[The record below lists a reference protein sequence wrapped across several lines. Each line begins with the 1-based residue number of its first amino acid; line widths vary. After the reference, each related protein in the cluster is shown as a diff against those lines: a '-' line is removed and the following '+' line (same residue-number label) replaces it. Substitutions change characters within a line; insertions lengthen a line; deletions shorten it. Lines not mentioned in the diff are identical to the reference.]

1 MGEMERMAKAMAA
14 DLKSRL
20 NRLEATL
27 LDKVESPSRTEEMK
41 QHLESLIDVKSRTLE
56 RELKKFKCAAA
67 AHQDAKATQHAQQ
80 TTNEPITSEIEQ
92 LRDSLKTHQP
102 PLIDPESKSLDR
114 RQESLAE
121 WRGE

>member
-14 DLKSRL
+14 DFKSRL

-27 LDKVESPSRTEEMK
+27 LNKVESPSRTEEMK

-56 RELKKFKCAAA
+56 RELKKFKCAAP
-67 AHQDAKATQHAQQ
+67 HQDAKATQHTQQ

-102 PLIDPESKSLDR
+102 PPIDYPESKSLD

>member
-27 LDKVESPSRTEEMK
+27 LNKVESPIRIEEMK
-41 QHLESLIDVKSRTLE
+41 QHLESLIDVKSKTLE

-67 AHQDAKATQHAQQ
+67 AHQDATQHAQQ

-92 LRDSLKTHQP
+92 LRDSLKTHQ
-102 PLIDPESKSLDR
+102 DPESKSLDR